1 MTGRNR
7 FLHSEIPQD
16 EFYSDKVN
24 TGKVPKEVEAIP
36 PEFTQGFSRKRRS
49 DLCTDH

>member
-16 EFYSDKVN
+16 AIYSYAVN
-24 TGKVPKEVEAIP
+24 TGKVPKEVEAIL
-36 PEFTQGFSRKRRS
+36 PEFSQRISRKRR
-49 DLCTDH
+49 LEK